1 MKKNLVS
8 KLSQRDSNKIL
19 TIVLVIFGVAL
30 TIIGFLPYF
39 FTKWSILD
47 FTKTGQIGDTIGGIM
62 SPFIGI
68 IGALLTFAAFW
79 VQYTANQKQFD
90 ILNKQQENIVKDGV
104 EKPLYFLL
112 EHYSKLENQLNHGG
126 RNGKSVY
133 GLFLLEIKFVV
144 EEFYKV
150 ICTSFNLSKELNE
163 LSPSEKYSII
173 KISVDW
179 WWDGLNKQKSEKEI
193 LLEIVGLY
201 KSMTNVVLPDDLD
214 NKIEFLL
221 YDGFNNFIE
230 RCRSNTYFSIGSVMY
245 INPGEP
251 RSHLLSAYYKA
262 IYNIL
267 FYINDSDVEIHNL
280 DEKKKW
286 VKFFIEL
293 FSDEELELLAYV
305 ALSKVLYGLEIKP
318 KERESH
324 IKDKNEIL
332 HNEYWVNR
340 ILISKYGIFD
350 NLYKTINI
358 RQLFE
363 DIYINHTY
371 GSKMEQLE
379 FEYTFYNQIWVK
391 NS

>member
-1 MKKNLVS
+1 
-8 KLSQRDSNKIL
+8 
-19 TIVLVIFGVAL
+19 
-30 TIIGFLPYF
+30 
-39 FTKWSILD
+39 
-47 FTKTGQIGDTIGGIM
+47 M

-79 VQYTANQKQFD
+79 VQYTANQKQFE
-90 ILNKQQENIVKDGV
+90 ILSKQQDNIVKDGV

-133 GLFLLEIKFVV
+133 GLFLLEIKYVV

-150 ICTSFNLSKELNE
+150 INTSFNLSKELNE

-179 WWDGLNKQKSEKEI
+179 WWDGLNKQKSEKEL

-201 KSMTNVVLPDDLD
+201 KTMTNSVISSDLD
-214 NKIEFLL
+214 NKFDFLL
-221 YDGFNNFIE
+221 FDGFNNFIE
-230 RCRSNTYFSIGSVMY
+230 RCRSNTSFSLSSVMY

-267 FYINDSDVEIHNL
+267 FYINDSDIEIHNIR
-280 DEKKKW
+280 DKKKW

-293 FSDEELELLAYV
+293 FSDEELELLSYV
-305 ALSKVLYGLEIKP
+305 ALSKVLHGLEIAPKQNESHLKSE
-318 KERESH
+318 KER
-324 IKDKNEIL
+324 KRR
-332 HNEYWVNR
+332 EYWVDR
-340 ILISKYGIFD
+340 MIVSKFNIFD
-350 NLYKTINI
+350 TLFK
-358 RQLFE
+358 RQNPNESLEF
-363 DIYINHTY
+363 IYINHTT
-371 GSKMEQLE
+371 GTSIEQLE
-379 FEYTFYNQIWVK
+379 FYYTFYNQLWKEKKQIK
-391 NS
+391 TI